1 MVGLVAPSGVTSEA
15 QIERGIA
22 NMKSLGLEPRLAANL
37 RASRGG
43 YAGSVAQRV
52 DDIHA
57 MFRDGDVRA
66 LWAAR
71 GGSGCNALLPHLDY
85 ALMRAHPKVVVGYS
99 DLTALHCAM
108 LRRAGLVG
116 FHGPVSSS
124 TFSEFSMAQLRAT
137 LFDGATG
144 PLPLPATFE
153 EPRVLRP
160 GRAEGPLLGGNLS
173 TLAALVGT
181 PYLPDAGGAVM
192 FLEDVSEAPYRI
204 DRMLTQLE
212 QAGVTSVAAGVA
224 IGICRKCVPPDD
236 EPSLTLQEG
245 LDERFATHRGPV
257 VQGLAFGHIP
267 EQVTLPLGIRA
278 RLDASR
284 RELVLLEP
292 AVER

>member
-1 MVGLVAPSGVTSEA
+1 MVALVAPSGVTTEA

-22 NMKSLGLEPRLAANL
+22 NLRSLGLEPRLAPNL
-37 RASRGG
+37 RAAHGG
-43 YAGSVAQRV
+43 YAGTVAQRV

-71 GGSGCNALLPHLDY
+71 GGSGCGALLPHLDY
-85 ALMRAHPKVVVGYS
+85 ALMRAHPKAVVGYS
-99 DLTALHCAM
+99 DVTALHGAM

-124 TFSEFSMAQLRAT
+124 TFSAFSAAQLRAV
-137 LFDGATG
+137 LFDGAAG
-144 PLPLPATFE
+144 PLPLPSSFE
-153 EPRVLRP
+153 APRVLRA
-160 GRAEGPLLGGNLS
+160 GRAEGPLVGGNLS
-173 TLAALVGT
+173 TLASLVGT
-181 PYLPDAGGAVM
+181 PFMPEVHGAVL
-192 FLEDVSEAPYRI
+192 FLEDVGEAPYRI

-212 QAGVTSVAAGVA
+212 QSGATTAAAA
-224 IGICRKCVPPDD
+224 IALGIFRKCVPPDD
-236 EPSLTLQEG
+236 EPSLTLGEVF
-245 LDERFATHRGPV
+245 DDRFAAARAPV

-267 EQVTLPLGIRA
+267 EQVTLPLGVRA
-278 RLDASR
+278 ALDAGR